1 MKRHIR
7 KFISNQLSVYLPTF
21 KTKLLYKRRF
31 GKSLDLSTPVTLN
44 EKIQYLKFKSYNNNA
59 LITQCADKYAVR
71 EYVKSKGCEEILNE
85 LYFVCDSVDDIP
97 WDSLPNKFVIKG
109 NHGAGYN
116 LICQDKKSLDKN
128 LAGKTID
135 GWMREDFWKRDVE
148 FNYKNIKKKIIGEKY
163 IDTPDGR
170 GPDDYK
176 VYCFHGVPHCMMLC
190 IGRDKGV
197 PKFVYFDRDFKVL
210 PYSQDSLELTTEEIN
225 SFVKPEGYDEIFEY
239 AEKLAVPFDF
249 VRADF
254 YLSDG
259 KVIFGELT
267 FTPSAGLDSDRLVST
282 DILFGNLLKL
292 DNVKA

>member
-7 KFISNQLSVYLPTF
+7 KFISHQLSVYLPTL
-21 KTKLLYKRRF
+21 KTKLLYKRYF
-31 GKSLDLSTPVTLN
+31 GKPLDLSNPVTLN
-44 EKIQYLKFKSYNNNA
+44 EKIQYLKLNCYNNNA

-71 EYVKSKGCEEILNE
+71 EYVESKGCEDILNE
-85 LYFVCDSVDDIP
+85 LYFSCDSVNDIP

-116 LICQDKKSLDKN
+116 LICQDKRVLDIDS
-128 LAGKTID
+128 ATKTINE
-135 GWMREDFWKRDVE
+135 WMREDFWKKNVE
-148 FNYKNIKKKIIGEKY
+148 LNYKNIKKKIIGEKY

-176 VYCFHGVPHCMMLC
+176 VYCFHGTPHCMMLC

-210 PYSQDSLELTTEEIN
+210 PYSQDSLELTPDEIN
-225 SFVKPEGYDEIFEY
+225 SFVKPEGYDEIFTY
-239 AEKLAVPFDF
+239 AEKLATPFDF

-254 YLSDG
+254 YLSNG

-267 FTPSAGLDSDRLVST
+267 FTPSGGLDNERLVAT
-282 DILFGNLLKL
+282 DKLFGDFLVIK
-292 DNVKA
+292 K